1 MWLHGKLLYALLLER
16 RMRRQLGATWSRLDH
31 ERLATWWRVW
41 GMLKDEIAPMI
52 TGALFWKEEAWEA
65 CLKVLAE
72 RPRRRKLQQLP
83 SEAINVL
90 YHGGERQQGE
100 LPIAA

>member
-1 MWLHGKLLYALLLER
+1 
-16 RMRRQLGATWSRLDH
+16 
-31 ERLATWWRVW
+31 
-41 GMLKDEIAPMI
+41 MLKDEIAPMI

-72 RPRRRKLQQLP
+72 RLRRRKLPQLP
-83 SEAINVL
+83 TEASDVL
-90 YHGGERQQGE
+90 YHGGARQQGG

>member
-1 MWLHGKLLYALLLER
+1 MEL
-16 RMRRQLGATWSRLDH
+16 S
-31 ERLATWWRVW
+31 V
-41 GMLKDEIAPMI
+41 KDEIAPMI
-52 TGALFWKEEAWEA
+52 TGALFWKQEAWGA

-83 SEAINVL
+83 SEAIDVL
-90 YHGGERQQGE
+90 YHGGERQQGG